1 MADTSRLPGPH
12 ADQWNWQVR
21 GSCRGA
27 DPAMCFHPEG
37 ERGPRRDARESAAK
51 AVCGACPVRERCANY
66 ALATQEPYGIWGGM
80 SEHERERILS
90 KRRVRIPTR
99 TVVA

>member
-1 MADTSRLPGPH
+1 
-12 ADQWNWQVR
+12 
-21 GSCRGA
+21 
-27 DPAMCFHPEG
+27 
-37 ERGPRRDARESAAK
+37 
-51 AVCGACPVRERCANY
+51 
-66 ALATQEPYGIWGGM
+66 M